1 MNDSVSSRPPGVF
14 AGVALLSTLWVACSI
29 FIPYGFPWMG
39 LGWVGLALSG
49 ALFVRFS
56 GARSMAQVPRAVEAE
71 SMPGKTAR

>member
-1 MNDSVSSRPPGVF
+1 MNDSVSSRPPSVF
-14 AGVALLSTLWVACSI
+14 AGVALLATLWVACSI

-49 ALFVRFS
+49 ALFS
-56 GARSMAQVPRAVEAE
+56 GARSMGQAPRAVEAE